1 MKIDEMFNK
10 TIVKGNNASNICKEV
25 SIHVDTTELRNAIKE
40 AKKLIKLLKKAEKQK
55 KRLFQK

>member
-25 SIHVDTTELRNAIKE
+25 SIHVDTTELRNANVKNVENFIM
-40 AKKLIKLLKKAEKQK
+40 
-55 KRLFQK
+55 